1 VTRVL
6 VLSPSPVAR
15 AGLESLLRSGAGTI
29 EVVGS
34 AANWSEYSGEDPDVI
49 LADWENGDE
58 LSTEISDGA
67 PEAALVV
74 IADDPGLSGVAD
86 ALRSGV
92 RAVLSR
98 HSSASQIVAAIEAAA
113 AGFVVLQPGDLDGL
127 LINPQPASLAE
138 PLTPREVEVLAML
151 AEGQSNKSI
160 AHRLGISEHTV
171 KFHVTS
177 IMGKL
182 SAGSRTEAV
191 TQGIRQ
197 GLIML

>member
-1 VTRVL
+1 MTRVL
-6 VLSPSPVAR
+6 VLAPSPVAR
-15 AGLESLLRSGAGTI
+15 AGLESLLRGTGSV
-29 EVVGS
+29 EVIGS
-34 AANWSEYSGEDPDVI
+34 VANWTEYAGEDPDVV
-49 LADWENGDE
+49 LADWEDGDD
-58 LSTEISDGA
+58 LSIG
-67 PEAALVV
+67 
-74 IADDPGLSGVAD
+74 IADTVPQAAWVLMADPGLSGLAD

-92 RAVLSR
+92 RAVLPR
-98 HSSASQIVAAIEAAA
+98 HSSATQIVAAIEAAA
-113 AGFVVLQPGDLDGL
+113 AGFVVLEPGDLDGL
-127 LINPQPASLAE
+127 LVNPQPASLAE

-151 AEGQSNKSI
+151 AEGQSNKAI

-182 SAGSRTEAV
+182 DAGSRTEAV

>member
-1 VTRVL
+1 MTRVL

-15 AGLESLLRSGAGTI
+15 AGLESLLRNSAGVI
-29 EVVGS
+29 QVVGS
-34 AANWSEYSGEDPDVI
+34 AASWSQYSGEDPDVI

-58 LSTEISDGA
+58 LSSEISAGA

-74 IADDPGLSGVAD
+74 MADDPGLPGIAE
-86 ALRSGV
+86 ALRSGI

-113 AGFVVLQPGDLDGL
+113 AGFVVLQTGDLDGL

-138 PLTPREVEVLAML
+138 PLTPREVEVLGML

-182 SAGSRTEAV
+182 NAGSRTEAV

>member
-15 AGLESLLRSGAGTI
+15 AGLESLLRNNAGAI

-98 HSSASQIVAAIEAAA
+98 HASASQIVAAIEAAA

-127 LINPQPASLAE
+127 LVNPQPASLAE
-138 PLTPREVEVLAML
+138 PLTPREAEVLAML

-182 SAGSRTEAV
+182 NAGSRTEAV

>member
-1 VTRVL
+1 MTRVL
-6 VLSPSPVAR
+6 VLAPSPVAR
-15 AGLESLLRSGAGTI
+15 AGLESLLRGTGAV

-34 AANWSEYSGEDPDVI
+34 VANWPEYSGEHTDVI

-58 LSTEISDGA
+58 FEITDSP
-67 PEAALVV
+67 PEAAWVV
-74 IADDPGLSGVAD
+74 MADDHGLSGIAE
-86 ALRSGV
+86 ALRSGI

-98 HSSASQIVAAIEAAA
+98 HSSASQIVAAVEAAA

-127 LINPQPASLAE
+127 LVNPQPASLAE
-138 PLTPREVEVLAML
+138 PLTPREVEVLGML

-182 SAGSRTEAV
+182 DAGSRTEAV
-191 TQGIRQ
+191 TRGIRQ

>member
-1 VTRVL
+1 VL
-6 VLSPSPVAR
+6 APTPVAR
-15 AGLESLLRSGAGTI
+15 AGLESLLRGAGAV
-29 EVVGS
+29 EVIGS
-34 AANWSEYSGEDPDVI
+34 FATWAEYSGEDPDVI
-49 LADWENGDE
+49 LADEENGDE
-58 LSTEISDGA
+58 LSIDITDGS
-67 PEAALVV
+67 PEAAWVV
-74 IADDPGLSGVAD
+74 MADDPGLSGVAE

-92 RAVLSR
+92 RAVLPRNASV
-98 HSSASQIVAAIEAAA
+98 SQIVAAIEAAA

-127 LINPQPASLAE
+127 LVNPQPASMAE
-138 PLTPREVEVLAML
+138 PLTPREIEVLGML

-182 SAGSRTEAV
+182 KAGSRTEAV

-197 GLIML
+197 GLVML

>member
-1 VTRVL
+1 MTRVL

-49 LADWENGDE
+49 LADWENGDD
-58 LSTEISDGA
+58 LASEISDGA
-67 PEAALVV
+67 PDAALVV
-74 IADDPGLSGVAD
+74 TTDDPGLSAIAE
-86 ALRSGV
+86 ALRSGI

-98 HSSASQIVAAIEAAA
+98 HSSAAQIVAAIEAAA

-127 LINPQPASLAE
+127 LVNPQPASLAE
-138 PLTPREVEVLAML
+138 PLTPREVEVLGML

-160 AHRLGISEHTV
+160 AYRLGISEHTV

-182 SAGSRTEAV
+182 NAGSRTEAV
-191 TQGIRQ
+191 TMGIRQ

>member
-6 VLSPSPVAR
+6 VLAPSPVAR
-15 AGLESLLRSGAGTI
+15 AGLESLLRGTGTVDVI
-29 EVVGS
+29 GS
-34 AANWSEYSGEDPDVI
+34 VANWAEYSGEDPDVV
-49 LADWENGDE
+49 LADWENGDD
-58 LSTEISDGA
+58 LSIEVADGVTEVA
-67 PEAALVV
+67 WVLV
-74 IADDPGLSGVAD
+74 ADDPGLSGVAE
-86 ALRSGV
+86 ALRAGM

-98 HSSASQIVAAIEAAA
+98 HSSASQIVAAIEAAS

-127 LINPQPASLAE
+127 LVHPHPASLAE
-138 PLTPREVEVLAML
+138 PLTPREVEVLGML

-182 SAGSRTEAV
+182 DAGSRTEAV
-191 TQGIRQ
+191 TQGIRK

>member
-15 AGLESLLRSGAGTI
+15 AGLESLLRNSAGVI
-29 EVVGS
+29 QVVGS

>member
-6 VLSPSPVAR
+6 VLAPSPVAR
-15 AGLESLLRSGAGTI
+15 AGLEALLRGT
-29 EVVGS
+29 GS
-34 AANWSEYSGEDPDVI
+34 VEIQGSVANWAEYSGEDPDVI
-49 LADWENGDE
+49 LADWESGEE
-58 LSTEISDGA
+58 LSIEIADGS
-67 PEAALVV
+67 PEAAWVV
-74 IADDPGLSGVAD
+74 IADDPGLSGIAE
-86 ALRSGV
+86 ALRSGI
-92 RAVLSR
+92 RAVLPRRST
-98 HSSASQIVAAIEAAA
+98 ASQILAAIEAAA

-127 LINPQPASLAE
+127 LVNPHPASLAE
-138 PLTPREVEVLAML
+138 PLTPREVEVLGML

-182 SAGSRTEAV
+182 NAGSRTEAV
-191 TQGIRQ
+191 TQGIRR

>member
-1 VTRVL
+1 VL
-6 VLSPSPVAR
+6 APSPVAR
-15 AGLESLLRSGAGTI
+15 AGLESLLRGTGTVDVI
-29 EVVGS
+29 GS
-34 AANWSEYSGEDPDVI
+34 VANWAEYSGEDPDVV
-49 LADWENGDE
+49 LADWENGDD
-58 LSTEISDGA
+58 LSIETVDGV
-67 PEAALVV
+67 PEAAWVLM
-74 IADDPGLSGVAD
+74 ADDPGLSGVAE
-86 ALRSGV
+86 ALRAGV
-92 RAVLSR
+92 RAVLPR

-113 AGFVVLQPGDLDGL
+113 AGFVVLQPADLDGL
-127 LINPQPASLAE
+127 LVNPQPASLAE
-138 PLTPREVEVLAML
+138 PLTPREVEVLGML

-182 SAGSRTEAV
+182 DAGSRTEAV